1 MRLLLVTSAFVIGL
15 AMPATAQQSGST
27 HRSGNTAPNRAP
39 FGAYG
44 YGAGGLI
51 SACQPQCGVANVSGG
66 GFVPPE
72 ARKCVFKCIA
82 AKRAAQH

>member
-1 MRLLLVTSAFVIGL
+1 MRLLLITSAVVIGL
-15 AMPATAQQSGST
+15 AMPATAQQSTSS
-27 HRSGNTAPNRAP
+27 HSGNSGRYHAP

-44 YGAGGLI
+44 YGPGSLI
-51 SACQPQCGVANVSGG
+51 STCQPQCGVPNGHQG
-66 GFVPPE
+66 LIPPE